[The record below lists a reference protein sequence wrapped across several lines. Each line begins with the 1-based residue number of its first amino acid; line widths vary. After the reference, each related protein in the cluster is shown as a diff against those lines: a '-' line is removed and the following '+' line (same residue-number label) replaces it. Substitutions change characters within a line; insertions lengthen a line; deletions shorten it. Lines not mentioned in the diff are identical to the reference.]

1 MKTRIGFFS
10 IVVVT
15 IIALGLRAAEAE
27 VDAQATEQASKTA
40 SVKADFE
47 RMQLTATQTCERLR
61 QYLQQIEE
69 SEPDEEIPSKIYE
82 VLDRG
87 CSEADALKSA
97 ISDRDKKSARRH
109 YRVATRAMAKVSR
122 WLLQRAEKLAVAQ
135 GEQQLKK
142 RLHKILNRMVKRV
155 QKLQKRVEEAGLEV
169 DFTLSYSIY
178 DAVIA
183 SVQEKDA
190 EAAREHLK
198 ELRQEIFK
206 IEDEIAQQQEEVL

>member
-1 MKTRIGFFS
+1 MKIKVGFFS
-10 IVVVT
+10 VVVLT

-40 SVKADFE
+40 SIKADFE
-47 RMQLTATQTCERLR
+47 RMQLTATQSCERLR

-69 SEPDEEIPSKIYE
+69 SEPDEKIPSKVYE

-87 CSEADALKSA
+87 CSEAEALESA

-109 YRVATRAMAKVSR
+109 YRVATRAMGKVSR
-122 WLLQRAEKLAVAQ
+122 WLIQRAEKLAVAQ
-135 GEQQLKK
+135 DKQKLKK
-142 RLHKILNRMVKRV
+142 RLHKVLNRMVKRV
-155 QKLQKRVEEAGLEV
+155 QKLQKRVDKEGLEV

-198 ELRQEIFK
+198 ELRQEIFR